1 MKDIVKCESLLPVD
15 IKRKL
20 VITIMIPV
28 LIMVSVLLIFLRGY
42 ANAAKKYED
51 RIGELEQEVDRL
63 SEPVAVYEEAV
74 KEVNIRTINAEIQNI
89 GELATVEYL
98 YTDAGKFEDQG
109 ELFGRELPFSF
120 TTKSFIVKWDGS
132 IKAGVD
138 ISRVRAEVNEAE
150 KEIIVYIPKAEILS
164 HEIKTGSVE
173 TLDEKNGLFNKISV
187 EDIREFGTAGRE
199 AMEQRAVENGL
210 LDQAFENAEGII
222 LGLMEV
228 ATAEEAGYRIR
239 FDMIE

>member
-1 MKDIVKCESLLPVD
+1 M
-15 IKRKL
+15 
-20 VITIMIPV
+20 
-28 LIMVSVLLIFLRGY
+28 
-42 ANAAKKYED
+42 
-51 RIGELEQEVDRL
+51 
-63 SEPVAVYEEAV
+63 
-74 KEVNIRTINAEIQNI
+74 
-89 GELATVEYL
+89 
-98 YTDAGKFEDQG
+98 
-109 ELFGRELPFSF
+109 
-120 TTKSFIVKWDGS
+120 KWDGS

>member
-1 MKDIVKCESLLPVD
+1 MKDIVKCELPLPVD

-20 VITIMIPV
+20 VLAVMLLV
-28 LIMVSVLLIFLRGY
+28 LIIVSVLLIFLRGY

-63 SEPVAVYEEAV
+63 SEPVAVYEEAA

-109 ELFGRELPFSF
+109 ELFGQELPFSF